1 MSRRSRFRIINGD
14 RRGDPLRFWPEAR
27 RKKSGWSRF
36 LPLWGG
42 AVGAGLLVGFGW
54 VYLSDVTGGGSPPSS
69 TSIESYVEELGQSG
83 HSLAAASGGSEGVRA
98 SFGFCHVGGGYNC
111 VVDGDTLYLKGVK
124 IRIADIDAPETHEPK
139 CAEEK
144 SLGDRATQRL
154 IRLVNSGE
162 VALAPIG
169 RDEDG
174 YCRKLRIVKVDGES
188 VGETLVE
195 DGLARWYRGGRRPWC

>member
-1 MSRRSRFRIINGD
+1 MSRGSSFRNFKRNRRS
-14 RRGDPLRFWPEAR
+14 DPLRFWPEAR
-27 RKKSGWSRF
+27 RKKKGWSRF

-42 AVGAGLLVGFGW
+42 AIGAGLLAGFGW
-54 VYLSDVTGGGSPPSS
+54 AYLPGEAGGRTTARTSSIEAYAAELQQAGYGPASDVSD
-69 TSIESYVEELGQSG
+69 
-83 HSLAAASGGSEGVRA
+83 GVRA
-98 SFGFCHVGGGYNC
+98 RFGFCHTGGGHNC

-162 VALAPIG
+162 VTLAPID
-169 RDEDG
+169 RDEDRYG
-174 YCRKLRIVKVDGES
+174 RKLRIVKVDGES
-188 VGETLVE
+188 VGKTLVD
-195 DGLARWYRGGRRPWC
+195 DGLARWYAGGRRPWC

>member
-1 MSRRSRFRIINGD
+1 MARRGRFRIIKDD
-14 RRGDPLRFWPEAR
+14 RSSDPLRFWPEAQ

-42 AVGAGLLVGFGW
+42 AVGAGLLVGVGW
-54 VYLSDVTGGGSPPSS
+54 AYLPGGGDGGPPSRT
-69 TSIESYVEELGQSG
+69 TSIEAYVAELDRSG
-83 HSLAAASGGSEGVRA
+83 DSLAPASEESDGVRA
-98 SFGFCHVGGGYNC
+98 HFGFCHTGGGQNC
-111 VVDGDTLYLKGVK
+111 VVDGDTLYVEGVK

-154 IRLVNSGE
+154 IQLVNSGE
-162 VALAPIG
+162 VTLAPID
-169 RDEDG
+169 RDEDSYG
-174 YCRKLRIVKVDGES
+174 RKLRIVKVDGES
-188 VGETLVE
+188 VGETLVD